1 MILDLRTIF
10 ISGAV
15 TCYVIGATLLLALA
29 TGRFTRWPAWWGISS
44 LCIGTGLLC
53 SALRGRIPD
62 IVSVEFG
69 NTINVAGALLLLFGV
84 RSFAGKSS
92 SWGLFA
98 ATLAAV
104 WIALA
109 AMPGEDG
116 FAGRVVVMAIILAIC
131 DGAIVREGVQLAR
144 RERLR
149 SGWILA
155 GFFAPTVLL
164 YAVRAI
170 SVVADGSQ
178 TTLFPPEAPVQ
189 SWAAASGIGFAVL
202 RGNALFLLVAERSN
216 DTLTTLARRDPL
228 TGLLNRW
235 GLYEELAALA
245 RRGGPSTRRASLL
258 VADVDHFKTVND
270 GAGHAAGDEVLL
282 LFADVA
288 RKMLRAHDIIARQG
302 GDEFVVVLPGLG
314 TQEAMAVAE
323 RLREAFRDAMA
334 PRKQWPIRPTLSIGV
349 TEAEIGS
356 RAITELLEEADAAL
370 YRAKKLGRDRV
381 QAQLTPARA

>member
-15 TCYVIGATLLLALA
+15 TCYVIGATLILAFA
-29 TGRFTRWPAWWGISS
+29 TGRFTRWPGWWGISS

-62 IVSVEFG
+62 IVSVEFA
-69 NTINVAGALLLLFGV
+69 NTVNVAGALLLLLGV
-84 RSFAGKSS
+84 RSFAGKAS

-98 ATLAAV
+98 AILVAV
-104 WIALA
+104 WAALA

-116 FAGRVVVMAIILAIC
+116 FVGRVVVTAIVLAGCDMAIT
-131 DGAIVREGVQLAR
+131 REGVLLAR
-144 RERLR
+144 RQRLR

-164 YAVRAI
+164 YSIRAI
-170 SVVADGSQ
+170 AVVADGSQ

-189 SWAAASGIGFAVL
+189 GWVAAFGTGFVVL

-216 DTLTTLARRDPL
+216 DTLATLARRDPL
-228 TGLLNRW
+228 TGLLNRS
-235 GLYEELAALA
+235 GLQDALAAMA
-245 RRGGPSTRRASLL
+245 RGAAPGARRASLL
-258 VADVDHFKTVND
+258 VADVDHFKRLND

-288 RKMLRAHDIIARQG
+288 RKVLRAEDIIARQG

-314 TQEAMAVAE
+314 AEEATAVAE
-323 RLREAFRDAMA
+323 RLREAFRNATA
-334 PRKQWPIRPTLSIGV
+334 PRAQWPIRPTLSIGLA
-349 TEAEIGS
+349 EAEIGS
-356 RAITELLEEADAAL
+356 RAVTELFQEADAAL
-370 YRAKKLGRDRV
+370 YRAKNLGRDRV
-381 QAQLTPARA
+381 QATAARG

>member
-1 MILDLRTIF
+1 VILDLRTIF

-15 TCYVIGATLLLALA
+15 TCYIIGTTLLLAFA

-53 SALRGRIPD
+53 GALRDRIPD
-62 IVSVEFG
+62 IISIEFG
-69 NTINVAGALLLLFGV
+69 NTINIAGALLLLFGV

-98 ATLAAV
+98 AVLAAT
-104 WIALA
+104 WMALA

-116 FAGRVVVMAIILAIC
+116 FVGRVVVTSVVLACC
-131 DGAIVREGVQLAR
+131 DGAIVREGALLAR

-155 GFFAPTVLL
+155 GFFAPTVLI

-178 TTLFPPEAPVQ
+178 KTLFPPEAPVQ
-189 SWAAASGIGFAVL
+189 SWAAACGIGFVVL

-216 DTLTTLARRDPL
+216 DTLATLARRDPL
-228 TGLLNRW
+228 TGLLNRS
-235 GLYEELAALA
+235 GLQDALAAMA
-245 RRGGPSTRRASLL
+245 RSDAPGARRASLF

-282 LFADVA
+282 LFAEVA
-288 RKMLRAHDIIARQG
+288 RKVLRAHDIVARQG

-314 TQEAMAVAE
+314 ASEAMAVAE
-323 RLREAFRDAMA
+323 RLRKAFRDATA
-334 PRKQWPIRPTLSIGV
+334 SRAQWPVQPTLSIGL

-356 RAITELLEEADAAL
+356 RSVTELLEEADAAL

-381 QAQLTPARA
+381 QAQLSPARA